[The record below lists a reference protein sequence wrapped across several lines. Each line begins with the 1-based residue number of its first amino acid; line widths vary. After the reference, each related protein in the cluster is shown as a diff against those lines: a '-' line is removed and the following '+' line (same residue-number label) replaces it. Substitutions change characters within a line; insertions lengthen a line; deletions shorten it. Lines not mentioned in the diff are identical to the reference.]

1 MCLSVILYPLYSS
14 GCCIILLQLKKKEQ
28 ELAEEKSN
36 GDQEKITKA
45 PSVDSLSASKN
56 TENQTECDQ
65 STLSS
70 SLREKLKPKKP
81 SDTDEISLIFED
93 ALEYQETDIEDV
105 VADNESIQDGTL
117 NGEKI
122 TLINGV
128 DPKYLGSS
136 ETSGS
141 TSVICG
147 SDVTGAEGIDERQL
161 DSEIEDGLE
170 TATETETE
178 VDESEDED
186 EDEEHEIMIES
197 PPAYINIPPSMRIS
211 QIMAARDLEYR
222 MDSVREEM
230 EMMSGATPGHATI
243 GHGPAPIYYR
253 GGPLPLDPHPS
264 GPLNQAQVEKDSHI
278 EDAASSLFSACVLYN
293 YIVCWFYLI

>member
-1 MCLSVILYPLYSS
+1 MYSS

-36 GDQEKITKA
+36 EDQETLAKT
-45 PSVDSLSASKN
+45 PPDDSLSAPKIM
-56 TENQTECDQ
+56 ENQTEIDQ
-65 STLSS
+65 STLSG

-93 ALEYQETDIEDV
+93 ALEYQETDIEHII
-105 VADNESIQDGTL
+105 ADNEAIQDGTL

-136 ETSGS
+136 VTSGS

-147 SDVTGAEGIDERQL
+147 SDVTGADGIDDRQL
-161 DSEIEDGLE
+161 DSELEDGLE
-170 TATETETE
+170 TMTETETE
-178 VDESEDED
+178 MDETEDEE
-186 EDEEHEIMIES
+186 EDGEHEIMIES

-211 QIMAARDLEYR
+211 QIMAARDVEFR

-230 EMMSGATPGHATI
+230 EMMSGATPGHANI

-264 GPLNQAQVEKDSHI
+264 GPLNQAQVEI
-278 EDAASSLFSACVLYN
+278 EFTYRGCCKFCSLHVY
-293 YIVCWFYLI
+293 YITT